1 MQSRYSIAIKARSK
15 GVTSSEAASGVL
27 TVLLSLAAVKV
38 WLVFHNPE
46 MCQCGTH
53 LCVMIEMEMFTY
65 GIATAKHSSGFSLAT
80 GMVA

>member
-15 GVTSSEAASGVL
+15 GVMSSEAASGVL

-46 MCQCGTH
+46 MCGTH

-65 GIATAKHSSGFSLAT
+65 GIATAKHSSRFSLAT